1 LRPAR
6 TGFSRSGSR
15 RRTAH
20 GFESLF
26 LDEAAGIEFLCP
38 FGALQRRLGGDLVQ
52 NSPEEVGQS
61 CLEIREVG
69 VCDEEAAV

>member
-1 LRPAR
+1 M
-6 TGFSRSGSR
+6 
-15 RRTAH
+15 
-20 GFESLF
+20 LF
-26 LDEAAGIEFLCP
+26 LDEATGIEFLCP

-52 NSPEEVGQS
+52 DSPEEVGQS